1 MKRYVRYM
9 LLSLAAVVGLTATAV
24 AQRMPE
30 RSLVRKGNRQFAR
43 ERYDLSADSYK
54 QALESAPGNFEAT
67 YNLGNTMVRTE
78 QYDKA
83 EQLLT
88 AAAADSLRSD
98 EERAEAFYNLGN
110 AQFAQKKLKEALAS
124 YRHSLELNPADMEA
138 KYNYAYT
145 KRLLDD
151 QQNQDQN
158 KDQNQNQDQDQN
170 QDQNQNQ
177 NQNGDGQND
186 RNKDQND
193 QNQDQ
198 NGDGQNDQN
207 QDDQNNPDGQN
218 DGGDDGKDQN
228 DNGRSRSGM
237 SRQQQEQLLDAIQ
250 AQEDKTQD
258 KIDEKKKGV
267 IVKGRKNW

>member
-98 EERAEAFYNLGN
+98 EERAEALQSGQCAVCAEE
-110 AQFAQKKLKEALAS
+110 AQGGSGELPPLSGIES
-124 YRHSLELNPADMEA
+124 CRHGGQVQL
-138 KYNYAYT
+138 
-145 KRLLDD
+145 RLHET
-151 QQNQDQN
+151 
-158 KDQNQNQDQDQN
+158 
-170 QDQNQNQ
+170 
-177 NQNGDGQND
+177 
-186 RNKDQND
+186 
-193 QNQDQ
+193 
-198 NGDGQNDQN
+198 
-207 QDDQNNPDGQN
+207 
-218 DGGDDGKDQN
+218 
-228 DNGRSRSGM
+228 SSG
-237 SRQQQEQLLDAIQ
+237 
-250 AQEDKTQD
+250 
-258 KIDEKKKGV
+258 
-267 IVKGRKNW
+267 

>member
-158 KDQNQNQDQDQN
+158 KDQNQN
-170 QDQNQNQ
+170 
-177 NQNGDGQND
+177 GDGQND

-198 NGDGQNDQN
+198 NGDGQDDQNGQNDQN

-228 DNGRSRSGM
+228 DKGRSRSGM

>member
-110 AQFAQKKLKEALAS
+110 AQFAQKKLKEARRATVTLW
-124 YRHSLELNPADMEA
+124 N
-138 KYNYAYT
+138 
-145 KRLLDD
+145 
-151 QQNQDQN
+151 
-158 KDQNQNQDQDQN
+158 
-170 QDQNQNQ
+170 
-177 NQNGDGQND
+177 
-186 RNKDQND
+186 
-193 QNQDQ
+193 
-198 NGDGQNDQN
+198 
-207 QDDQNNPDGQN
+207 
-218 DGGDDGKDQN
+218 
-228 DNGRSRSGM
+228 
-237 SRQQQEQLLDAIQ
+237 
-250 AQEDKTQD
+250 
-258 KIDEKKKGV
+258 
-267 IVKGRKNW
+267 

>member
-151 QQNQDQN
+151 QQNQDQQQNKQDQKQDDKQQN
-158 KDQNQNQDQDQN
+158 KDQQDQNKKEQQQNPQQQQQNQNQ
-170 QDQNQNQ
+170 
-177 NQNGDGQND
+177 
-186 RNKDQND
+186 
-193 QNQDQ
+193 
-198 NGDGQNDQN
+198 
-207 QDDQNNPDGQN
+207 
-218 DGGDDGKDQN
+218 
-228 DNGRSRSGM
+228 M
-237 SRQQQEQLLDAIQ
+237 SKENAQQLLNAVMQD
-250 AQEDKTQD
+250 EKNVQD
-258 KIDEKKKGV
+258 KVKKQIQV
-267 IVKGRKNW
+267 QGRKLEKDW